1 MTSPAW
7 PTWIRSGEWRGSG
20 DRTIP
25 ILPALAH
32 RAITVALD
40 PNVTIAQLSLVVSKD
55 PALATRVMHLSNAAY
70 CAPLQ
75 QVTTLTEAIVRMGTA
90 ATRNLVIVACLS
102 SRGFE
107 ARVYGPEGRRQ
118 FDHAVGTAYMAHL
131 VAELARTD
139 PDEAFLSGLLHD
151 IGKLLLLKLAR
162 DYTRWFN
169 IPVSAEE
176 LDDVL
181 VSEHSM
187 LGALLLREL
196 QLPRCLIERVMWHHE
211 PQSATQPLDAEVTY
225 LADRL
230 SHRYAFGCDRDEK
243 PIVGDLRCVRIV
255 PTEIWLESVD
265 GRAPG
270 LYEVARQVLN

>member
-1 MTSPAW
+1 MTRPPWPA
-7 PTWIRSGEWRGSG
+7 WIRSSEWRGSG

-25 ILPALAH
+25 VLPALAH

-40 PNVTIAQLSLVVSKD
+40 PNVSIPQLAHVVSKD
-55 PALATRVMHLSNAAY
+55 PALATRVMHLANAAY

-118 FDHAVGTAYMAHL
+118 FDHAVGAAYMAYL
-131 VAELARTD
+131 VAELARVD

-162 DYTRWFN
+162 DYTRWFAV
-169 IPVSAEE
+169 PVSAEE

-181 VSEHSM
+181 ASEHST

-196 QLPRCLIERVMWHHE
+196 QLPRCLIERVMWHHD
-211 PQSATQPLDAEVTY
+211 PQSSAHPLDAEVTY

-230 SHRYAFGCDRDEK
+230 SHRYAFGCDRDEG
-243 PIVGDLRCVRIV
+243 PIIDDGRCVRIV
-255 PTEIWLESVD
+255 PTEAWIESVD
-265 GRAPG
+265 DRAPG
-270 LYEVARQVLN
+270 LYEMAKQVLN